1 MSVKHWMLVLLAAA
15 GLLAVVALMYAE
27 VDGFRQTL
35 RELVESDTRVTIV
48 NADGSVFFDTSN
60 AVGNHA
66 MRDEVQAAFAEP
78 AGRAVAMR
86 ESETLGCPLLYCA
99 RRYGNRVVRLALP
112 YRGVV
117 ESERRARRMLWSAG
131 IAGAGAILLAVALA
145 AAISR
150 KIVRQNRALEQAR
163 SNEAFR
169 REFTAMVTHE
179 LRSPLAA
186 IGGAVEMLGDDS
198 PLEQSERAELL
209 GIVREQC
216 DRLNALTGDILSLA
230 RIENRQLELQRNF
243 EEFRPAQLVEHVR
256 ELEEPAARQC
266 GIKLT
271 AACSFDGVWRGDM
284 RLLEQALVNLVE
296 NALRYSSSPR
306 VEVAA
311 AMSGASLVLSV
322 TDYGVGIAA
331 EHLPRLFERFYRVDK
346 ARSRDCGGTGL
357 GLAIVKHIANLHGG
371 VATVVSEM
379 GVKTVFS
386 IVL

>member
-1 MSVKHWMLVLLAAA
+1 MSAKPWLFALLAAA
-15 GLLAVVALMYAE
+15 GFAAVVALMYAE
-27 VDGFRQTL
+27 IDGFRRTL

-48 NADGSVFFDTSN
+48 NADGSVFFDTSD

-66 MRDEVQAAFAEP
+66 LRTEVQAAFAAPE
-78 AGRAVAMR
+78 GRATAIR
-86 ESETLGCPLLYCA
+86 ESETVGRPLLYCA
-99 RRYGNRVVRLALP
+99 RRYGDWVVRLALP

-117 ESERRARRMLWSAG
+117 ESERRARRLLWSAG

-169 REFTAMVTHE
+169 REFTAMFTHE

-186 IGGAVEMLGDDS
+186 IGGAVEMLGDDT
-198 PLEQSERAELL
+198 PLERSERAELL

-216 DRLNALTGDILSLA
+216 DRLNALTGDILALA

-243 EEFRPAQLVEHVR
+243 DDFRPAQLVERVR
-256 ELEEPAARQC
+256 ELEEPAARQA
-266 GIKLT
+266 GVEL
-271 AACSFDGVWRGDM
+271 AAKCSVDGVWRGDA
-284 RLLEQALVNLVE
+284 RLIEQALVNLVE
-296 NALRYSSSPR
+296 NALRYSGSPR
-306 VEVAA
+306 IELTAEK
-311 AMSGASLVLSV
+311 SGGCLVLSV

-371 VATVVSEM
+371 KASVASEM
-379 GVKTVFS
+379 GVKTVFK
-386 IVL
+386 LTL